1 MREYWENTDV
11 TEYARE
17 PADQIQNSD
26 WKEVQ
31 DIPADLSED
40 EAFAQVQD
48 IQKEVQDIPADM
60 ELDYDEMA
68 AAVPTSEMQDIP
80 ADVDVPGE
88 ELSKAE
94 SMDVPGE
101 ELSKAEST
109 DVPGEELGKAES
121 MDIPGEELGK
131 EDDTEIP
138 GEHYETSEEQDEGS
152 DTKDISEIME
162 DFKGENWEGLSDD
175 AKKEALGELAD
186 YAAQD
191 LGIKDKPKIVFYN
204 EENPGDFG
212 GYSESE
218 NTIYINEY
226 NMDNATETA
235 DTITHETRHCYQ
247 HERAEHPQTEEDYAF
262 RDNFENY
269 VTPDLDFEAY
279 EDQIVEADARAYAQ
293 GYRDMLD

>member
-11 TEYARE
+11 TEYE
-17 PADQIQNSD
+17 PGPAESIGNSE
-26 WKEVQ
+26 WQEVQ
-31 DIPADLSED
+31 DIPADMSED
-40 EAFAQVQD
+40 DAFDQIRD
-48 IQKEVQDIPADM
+48 IQKEVQDIPED
-60 ELDYDEMA
+60 EGLDYDEMA
-68 AAVPTSEMQDIP
+68 AAVPADEMQDIP
-80 ADVDVPGE
+80 VDVDIPGE
-88 ELSKAE
+88 ELAK
-94 SMDVPGE
+94 D
-101 ELSKAEST
+101 EST
-109 DVPGEELGKAES
+109 DVPGEELSKDESTDVPGEELSKDKS
-121 MDIPGEELGK
+121 MDIPGEELSK

-138 GEHYETSEEQDEGS
+138 GEHYETSKEQDEGS

-191 LGIKDKPKIVFYN
+191 LGIKEKPKIVFYN

-262 RDNFENY
+262 RDNFANY

-279 EDQIVEADARAYAQ
+279 EDQIVESDARAYAQ
-293 GYRDMLD
+293 GYRDMLE